1 MQIKF
6 VISSRKIGFESTYP
20 IVIGSLLDNGVPP
33 EDIYFIVG
41 GYNKVNRYIGDDGV
55 NFIEV
60 DQNSIDYTGLIAV
73 ADLDLQADYWVL
85 LHDTCYV
92 GEDFYNT
99 IKKYNYNNIPA
110 VALSSDLSMNIG
122 AYSYQ
127 YLQQIKEELLT
138 YRNTDFSQE
147 SIQAWKQRGIDDE
160 DKFLSLY
167 RGQYHY
173 CNIPRVSSGP
183 VDIYGTGVPRMIE
196 YFPTIDLYKVKA
208 NWHNKSTYE
217 LNV

>member
-6 VISSRKIGFESTYP
+6 VISSRRIGFESTYP
-20 IVIGSLLDNGVPP
+20 IVIGSLLSNGVPP

-41 GYNKVNRYIGDDGV
+41 GYSTVTKRIGDDGV
-55 NFIEV
+55 NFIQV

-73 ADLDLQADYWVL
+73 VDLNLQADYWVL

-92 GEDFYNT
+92 GADFYST
-99 IKKYNYNNIPA
+99 IKNYNYDNAPA
-110 VALSSDLSMNIG
+110 VSLSSALSMNIG

-127 YLQQIKEELLT
+127 YLQQIKQELLT

-147 SIQAWKQRGIDDE
+147 SIQIWKQRGVSDE
-160 DKFLSLY
+160 DKFLSTY
-167 RGQYHY
+167 RGRFHY
-173 CNIPRVSSGP
+173 CNIPRINSGP
-183 VDIYGTGVPRMIE
+183 VDIYGTGVTRMLE

-208 NWHNKSTYE
+208 NSCHKDKYE

>member
-20 IVIGSLLDNGVPP
+20 IVIGSMLDNGVPP
-33 EDIYFIVG
+33 QDIYFIVG
-41 GYNKVNRYIGDDGV
+41 GYDKVNRYIRNDGV

-73 ADLDLQADYWVL
+73 VDLDLQADYWVL
-85 LHDTCYV
+85 LHDTCYI
-92 GEDFYNT
+92 GEDFYST
-99 IKKYNYNNIPA
+99 IKEYNYNNIPA
-110 VALSSDLSMNIG
+110 VALSFDLSMNIG
-122 AYSYQ
+122 AYSDQ

-147 SIQAWKQRGIDDE
+147 SIQAWKQRGISDE
-160 DKFLSLY
+160 DNFLSSY

-208 NWHNKSTYE
+208 NWYNKNTYE